1 MSSNGGYFVPPGA
14 NFRGRT
20 GIIHRGTI
28 FIRYRTYPRA
38 CIDIGVWRPLVGSRS
53 RGILTA
59 VTTDL
64 LLIDDSLTDLRLLMD
79 MATAQHLHVAVAFDG
94 AKGLQQAVL
103 QQPRLILLDV
113 RMPGMDGFAVC
124 RRLKADPATR
134 QIPVIFLTVADDLE
148 ERLRGFAL
156 GAVDYIGKPFHEEEV
171 LARVGVHLRP
181 PAKTSAAPAPP
192 PPESSERDAV
202 LVEAAQAVLA
212 ERIADPPNLEDLAH
226 LVGSNRRRLNE
237 AFQTHCGQPVFAW
250 LREERLRRA
259 HHLICRTE
267 TPISSIGEHLGFST
281 AANFARA
288 IHDRFGLAPRDL
300 RRRVVTARSREE
312 RTEGEP

>member
-1 MSSNGGYFVPPGA
+1 MQ
-14 NFRGRT
+14 
-20 GIIHRGTI
+20 
-28 FIRYRTYPRA
+28 
-38 CIDIGVWRPLVGSRS
+38 
-53 RGILTA
+53 
-59 VTTDL
+59 TDL

-79 MATAQHLHVAVAFDG
+79 MATAQHLHVSVAFDG

-134 QIPVIFLTVADDLE
+134 LIPVIFLTVADDLE
-148 ERLRGFAL
+148 ERLQGFAL
-156 GAVDYIGKPFHEEEV
+156 DAVDYIGKPFHEEEV

-181 PAKTSAAPAPP
+181 APRTGAPRPAEPL
-192 PPESSERDAV
+192 PESRDRDAV
-202 LVEAAQAVLA
+202 LVEAAQAVLT
-212 ERIADPPNLEDLAH
+212 ERIAAPPSLEDLAH
-226 LVGSNRRRLNE
+226 LVGSNRRQLNE
-237 AFQTHCGQPVFAW
+237 AFQSRCGQSAFAW

-267 TPISSIGEHLGFST
+267 TPISSIGEHLGWSS

-288 IHDRFGLAPRDL
+288 VHERFGFSPRDL
-300 RRRVVTARSREE
+300 RRGIVAAQRFA
-312 RTEGEP
+312 EPNDEDGR